1 MSPLLKGQG
10 TIRQNVQELMS
21 PVQSRSRKKA
31 ISTIAKKNNITR
43 PEAQFRQALAISKSQ
58 SRKK

>member
-10 TIRQNVQELMS
+10 TIRQNVQELMN
-21 PVQSRSRKKA
+21 PVLSRPRKKA
-31 ISTIAKKNNITR
+31 ISTIAKKNNISR
-43 PEAQFRQALAISKSQ
+43 EDAQYRQAVKIAISQ